1 MYSQRSISFM
11 TDDRRRICAEIRR
24 WEPKFAVPQN
34 HRHLGGAMDTLE
46 TKNKRPSRNG
56 LIKCAIRACSQL
68 GCALMP
74 EDYRS
79 VGDCASVCGC
89 VCVCVCA
96 CVCVCVC
103 VAMVTVGNAAFK
115 APDFFFHHGR
125 ARWGWRPFAALS
137 LAKL

>member
-103 VAMVTVGNAAFK
+103 CHGDRGKRRFQGARLFLPPRSREMGLEAFCC
-115 APDFFFHHGR
+115 
-125 ARWGWRPFAALS
+125 ALIG
-137 LAKL
+137 